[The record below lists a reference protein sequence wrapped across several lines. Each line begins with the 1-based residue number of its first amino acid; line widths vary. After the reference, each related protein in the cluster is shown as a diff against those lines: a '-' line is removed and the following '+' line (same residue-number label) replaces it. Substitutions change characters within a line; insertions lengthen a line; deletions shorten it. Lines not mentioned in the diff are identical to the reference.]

1 MAMGA
6 VRGQAATLQVEM
18 VCLDELVAG
27 DDRYR
32 KLDRLVDWSFVRE
45 VAAPYCAD
53 EVGRLSIDP
62 IVLVQLM
69 VAGALEGI
77 GSTREVLR
85 QASVRLDLRRFLGY
99 GLCERLPVH
108 QTHAHAHTRRFVD
121 AALFERLVVRS
132 LELCKQH
139 GLVEGTHL
147 SIDGFHAGAD
157 AALASL
163 RASLALAPPPE
174 AGAGGDVDLGEGS
187 APEPAVQLA
196 LDEQA
201 AGGRPPGE
209 RPALTLAEP
218 RSGPT
223 PKRRSSNRTSVAV
236 TDPEAK
242 LRGKPGQRPHLV
254 YRGQVAV
261 DRKRRVIVACL
272 GEPADGFEGDAVE
285 PLLERA
291 RFALPELESVGAD
304 SGFAA
309 ERVWRAAER
318 RGLTAF
324 IPPQPTMLPNAGEEA
339 TSEAQRQAL
348 AARARCKSPAGIAAH
363 RQRMADAEGAI
374 GELKN
379 HGTADRAQRRGTRH
393 YHVQL
398 LRNRMAVNCKR
409 LADHAPQAHGAA
421 AAQAT
426 QPQQPAAATSAM
438 TTQKPAAAADRS
450 RWLAALLAAAP
461 RVWHYAIS
469 LNRQVR
475 SSERLLGQAPKRGA
489 MGAAL
494 DGAGRVVTPEVG
506 VQCVGRVP

>member
-18 VCLDELVAG
+18 VCLDELVAE

-45 VAAPYCAD
+45 VAEPYYAE
-53 EVGRLSIDP
+53 EVGRPSIDP
-62 IVLVQLM
+62 IVLVKLM
-69 VAGALEGI
+69 VAGALEGV
-77 GSTREVLR
+77 GSTRELLR

-99 GLCERLPVH
+99 GLGERLPVH
-108 QTHAHAHTRRFVD
+108 QTLSHAHTRRFVD
-121 AALFERLVVRS
+121 ATLFERLFVRS

-147 SIDGFHAGAD
+147 SIDGFHAEAD

-163 RASLALAPPPE
+163 RASLALAPPE
-174 AGAGGDVDLGEGS
+174 AGTGDDLDSGEGS
-187 APEPAVQLA
+187 APEPAGQLA
-196 LDEQA
+196 LEDER
-201 AGGRPPGE
+201 AGGRPGGE

-223 PKRRSSNRTSVAV
+223 PKRRSSNRTSVSV

-272 GEPADGFEGDAVE
+272 GEQADGFEGDAVE
-285 PLLERA
+285 PLLDRA

-324 IPPQPTMLPNAGEEA
+324 IPPQPTMLPNAGQDA
-339 TSEAQRQAL
+339 TTEAQRQAL
-348 AARARCKSPAGIAAH
+348 AARARCKSAAGIAAH
-363 RQRMADAEGAI
+363 RQRMADAEGVI

-379 HGTADRAQRRGTRH
+379 QGTADRAQRRGTPH

-398 LRNRMAVNCKR
+398 LLNCTAVNCKR
-409 LADHAPQAHGAA
+409 LADHAPQAQSGAA
-421 AAQAT
+421 AA
-426 QPQQPAAATSAM
+426 PQTAQMPPAVAVTSA
-438 TTQKPAAAADRS
+438 TAAAAQPAVAATDPS
-450 RWLAALLAAAP
+450 SWLAAVLDAAP
-461 RVWHYAIS
+461 QTWDYAIS
-469 LNRQVR
+469 LN
-475 SSERLLGQAPKRGA
+475 
-489 MGAAL
+489 
-494 DGAGRVVTPEVG
+494 
-506 VQCVGRVP
+506 